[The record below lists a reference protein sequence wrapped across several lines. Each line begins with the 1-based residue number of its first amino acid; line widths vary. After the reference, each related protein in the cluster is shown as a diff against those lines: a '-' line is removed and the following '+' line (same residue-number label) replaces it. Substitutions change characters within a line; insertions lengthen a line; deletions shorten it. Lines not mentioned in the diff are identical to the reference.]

1 MNRIKTKLPG
11 LLILLLPAICIF
23 ARDRNDKQIWFNK
36 PAKLW
41 DNEGLP
47 IGNGRMGAMMIGGIK
62 TDSIQFN
69 EISLWSGDNNWDGGY
84 DTGDHGFGSYRN
96 FGEFV
101 IEFDYSERVTNY
113 KRALNIITGIHT
125 TSFISKDN

>member
-11 LLILLLPAICIF
+11 LLILLLSAICIF

-69 EISLWSGDNNWDGGY
+69 EISLWSGDNN
-84 DTGDHGFGSYRN
+84 
-96 FGEFV
+96 
-101 IEFDYSERVTNY
+101 
-113 KRALNIITGIHT
+113 
-125 TSFISKDN
+125 